1 MASFIKE
8 YINQFPGQLCDRLIQ
23 ILENNITSGYAHA
36 GLLGKDKSNTAK
48 KDSIDLDL
56 LTGTTDGVNQHLLN
70 NFDTLLYEPATN
82 YVNSYIISPKGQ
94 QDYLLEEHVRQ
105 AFVLL
110 QPPKLKKYCS
120 PDQGYHTWHQDY
132 GPHPIQAKRIVV
144 AMVYL
149 NDVSEGG
156 ETCFFHQNL
165 KIKPQKGKM
174 VIFPPYFT
182 HMHKGMPPKSND
194 KYICNF
200 YLGFNPNM

>member
-1 MASFIKE
+1 MGS
-8 YINQFPGQLCDRLIQ
+8 
-23 ILENNITSGYAHA
+23 
-36 GLLGKDKSNTAK
+36 
-48 KDSIDLDL
+48 
-56 LTGTTDGVNQHLLN
+56 TDGVDKTLFINL
-70 NFDTLLYEPATN
+70 DTLLYGPVTD
-82 YVNSYIISPKGQ
+82 YINSYIISPGGQ
-94 QDYLLEEHVRQ
+94 QNWLTEGNVREV
-105 AFVLL
+105 FVRL

-174 VIFPPYFT
+174 VVFPPYFT

-200 YLGFNPNM
+200 YLGFTPKM